1 MKKEEILNYLSEIA
15 RKRNVDVLYVNEAL
29 KESLVVGLK
38 KRYGQD
44 SEPEVEIDLERGQIK
59 IFLNKIVVESVIKF
73 GKEISL
79 EEAKAINLDAKIGDK
94 IKVPLPLNEV
104 GRSTIQKAA
113 DELVNR
119 LRSVEKNKLYE
130 EFKKKEKEITSGT
143 IYQITK
149 DRVIVNLGAVEG
161 YLLPQDYLKSDRLR
175 QGAVI
180 KAYVTK
186 VEKTPLGPRV
196 HLSRTHQEFVKKL
209 LAKEVP
215 EIQQNIIQIKAIAR
229 IPGVRTKIAV
239 HSEDEKIDP
248 VGACVG
254 FKRSRIEN
262 VLKELGE
269 EKIDII
275 QWSKDLKI
283 FIARALSPAKV
294 KEVIKENDK
303 YMVIVPDS
311 DYPIAVGKKGNNVNL
326 ASRVTGAN
334 IEILKLSDYLDRQVK
349 EKAKTISLKELDLS
363 DILLEKLAEN
373 QILNAFDLLTAPDEN
388 ISKFINYDIEQ
399 VKKLKKDVEEKI
411 KEKFFAQGTQEESR
425 T

>member
-1 MKKEEILNYLSEIA
+1 MKKDEILAYLSEIA
-15 RKRNVDVLYVNEAL
+15 RKRNVDVLYVSEAL
-29 KESLVVGLK
+29 KESLIAGLK

-44 SEPEVEIDLERGQIK
+44 SEPEVVVNLENGEIK
-59 IFLNKIVVESVIKF
+59 IFLNKTVVETPMKL

-79 EEAKAINLDAKIGDK
+79 EEAKTIKPDAQIGEK
-94 IKVPLPLNEV
+94 IKVPLPLKEV

-113 DELVNR
+113 DELINR
-119 LRSVEKNKLYE
+119 LRSIEKNKLYE
-130 EFKKKEKEITSGT
+130 EFKKKEKEIISGT
-143 IYQITK
+143 IYQIAK

-180 KAYVTK
+180 KAYVVK

-209 LAKEVP
+209 LAQEVP
-215 EIQQNIIQIKAIAR
+215 EIQQNIVQIKAIAR
-229 IPGVRTKIAV
+229 VPGVRTKIAV
-239 HSEDEKIDP
+239 YSEDDKVDP

-254 FKRSRIEN
+254 FKRQRIEN

-275 QWSKDLKI
+275 QWSKDLKV

-294 KEVIKENDK
+294 KEVLKENDK
-303 YMVIVPDS
+303 YTVIVPDS

-326 ASRVTGAN
+326 ASRLTGAN
-334 IEILKLSDYLDRQVK
+334 IEILKLSDYLDRLIK
-349 EKAKTISLKELDLS
+349 EKAKNISLKELDLS
-363 DILLEKLAEN
+363 DTILEKLVEN
-373 QILNAFDLLTAPDEN
+373 QIINAFDLLTTPDEN
-388 ISKFINYDIEQ
+388 LGKLINYDLEQ
-399 VKKLKKDVEEKI
+399 VKILKKDIEEKI
-411 KEKFFAQGTQEESR
+411 KEKFFSQETEVSE

>member
-1 MKKEEILNYLSEIA
+1 MKKEELLNYLSEIA

-38 KRYGQD
+38 KRYGSD
-44 SEPEVEIDLERGQIK
+44 AEPEVEIDLEKGELK
-59 IFLNKIVVESVIKF
+59 IFLNKIVVESVVKV

-79 EEAKAINLDAKIGDK
+79 EEAKALKPDVQIGEKIR
-94 IKVPLPLNEV
+94 VPLPLEEV

-113 DELVNR
+113 DELINR

-130 EFKKKEKEITSGT
+130 EFKKKEKEITSGV
-143 IYQITK
+143 IYQVTK

-175 QGAVI
+175 QGTVI
-180 KAYVTK
+180 KAYVVK

-229 IPGVRTKIAV
+229 IPGVRTKVAV

-254 FKRSRIEN
+254 FKRARIEN
-262 VLKELGE
+262 ILKELGE

-303 YMVIVPDS
+303 YTAIVSDN
-311 DYPIAVGKKGNNVNL
+311 DYPIAVGKKGTNVNL
-326 ASRVTGAN
+326 ASRLTGVN
-334 IEILKLSDYLDRQVK
+334 IEILKLSDYLDHQIK
-349 EKAKTISLKELDLS
+349 EKAKNVLLNDLHLS
-363 DILLEKLAEN
+363 NTLLEKLAEN
-373 QILNAFDLLTAPDEN
+373 QILTAFDLLITSDEN

-399 VKKLKKDVEEKI
+399 VKKLKKDIEERI
-411 KEKFFAQGTQEESR
+411 KEKFFSSEDQEEGKV
-425 T
+425 

>member
-1 MKKEEILNYLSEIA
+1 MKKEEILTYLAEVA

-29 KESLVVGLK
+29 KESLITGLK
-38 KRYGQD
+38 KRYGAD
-44 SEPEVEIDLERGQIK
+44 SEPEVEIDLEKGEIR
-59 IFLNKIVVESVIKF
+59 IFLNKTVVESVIKL

-79 EEAKAINLDAKIGDK
+79 EEAKEINPDAKIGDK

-113 DELVNR
+113 DELINR

-143 IYQITK
+143 IYQVTK

-161 YLLPQDYLKSDRLR
+161 YFLPQDYLKSDRLR
-175 QGAVI
+175 PGTVI
-180 KAYVTK
+180 KAYVVK

-196 HLSRTHQEFVKKL
+196 HLSRTHHEFVKKL

-215 EIQQNIIQIKAIAR
+215 EIQQNIVQIKAIAR

-262 VLKELGE
+262 ILKELGE

-283 FIARALSPAKV
+283 FVARALSPAKV
-294 KEVIKENDK
+294 KEVIKEDDK
-303 YMVIVPDS
+303 YIAIVPDN

-334 IEILKLSDYLDRQVK
+334 IEILKLSDYLDRQIK
-349 EKAKTISLKELDLS
+349 EKAKTILLKDLDLS

-373 QILNAFDLLTAPDEN
+373 QILNAFDLLTASEEN
-388 ISKFINYDIEQ
+388 ISKIINYDIEK

-411 KEKFFAQGTQEESR
+411 KEKFFSQETQKESGS
-425 T
+425 

>member
-1 MKKEEILNYLSEIA
+1 MKKEEILAYLSEIA
-15 RKRNVDVLYVNEAL
+15 RKRNVDVLYVSEAL
-29 KESLVVGLK
+29 KESLIVGLK

-44 SEPEVEIDLERGQIK
+44 SEPEVIINLADGEIK
-59 IFLNKIVVESVIKF
+59 IFLNKTVVETPIKL

-79 EEAKAINLDAKIGDK
+79 TEAKTIKPDVQIGDK
-94 IKVPLPLNEV
+94 IRVPLPLEEV

-119 LRSVEKNKLYE
+119 LRSIEKNKLYE
-130 EFKKKEKEITSGT
+130 EFKKKEKEIISGT

-180 KAYVTK
+180 KAYVVK

-215 EIQQNIIQIKAIAR
+215 EIQQNIVQIKAIAR
-229 IPGVRTKIAV
+229 LPGVRTKIAV
-239 HSEDEKIDP
+239 YSEDDKVDP

-254 FKRSRIEN
+254 FKRQRIEN

-303 YMVIVPDS
+303 YTVIVPDS

-326 ASRVTGAN
+326 ASRLTGAN
-334 IEILKLSDYLDRQVK
+334 IEILKLSDYLDRLIK
-349 EKAKTISLKELDLS
+349 EKAKSISLKELDLS

-373 QILNAFDLLTAPDEN
+373 QIINAFDLLITPDEN
-388 ISKFINYDIEQ
+388 LGKLINYDVEQ
-399 VKKLKKDVEEKI
+399 VKILKKDIEEKI
-411 KEKFFAQGTQEESR
+411 KEKFFSQKTEASET
-425 T
+425 

>member
-1 MKKEEILNYLSEIA
+1 MKKEEILAYLSEIA
-15 RKRNVDVLYVNEAL
+15 RKRNVDVLYVSEAL
-29 KESLVVGLK
+29 KESLIVGLK

-44 SEPEVEIDLERGQIK
+44 SEPEVIINLADGEIK
-59 IFLNKIVVESVIKF
+59 IFLNKTVVETPIKL

-79 EEAKAINLDAKIGDK
+79 TEAKTIKPDVQIGDK
-94 IKVPLPLNEV
+94 IRVPLPLEEV

-119 LRSVEKNKLYE
+119 LRSIEKNKLYE
-130 EFKKKEKEITSGT
+130 EFKKKEKEIISGT

-180 KAYVTK
+180 KAYVVK

-215 EIQQNIIQIKAIAR
+215 EIQQNIVQIKAIAR
-229 IPGVRTKIAV
+229 LPGVRTKIAV
-239 HSEDEKIDP
+239 YSEDDKVDP

-254 FKRSRIEN
+254 FKRQRIEN

-275 QWSKDLKI
+275 QWSKDLKV

-303 YMVIVPDS
+303 YTVIVPDS

-326 ASRVTGAN
+326 ASRLTGAN
-334 IEILKLSDYLDRQVK
+334 IEILKLSDYLDRLIK
-349 EKAKTISLKELDLS
+349 EKAKSISLKELDLS

-373 QILNAFDLLTAPDEN
+373 QILNAFDLLITPDEN
-388 ISKFINYDIEQ
+388 LGKLINYDVEQ
-399 VKKLKKDVEEKI
+399 VKILKKDIEEKI
-411 KEKFFAQGTQEESR
+411 KEKFFSQKTEASET
-425 T
+425 

>member
-1 MKKEEILNYLSEIA
+1 MKKEEILAYLSEIA
-15 RKRNVDVLYVNEAL
+15 RKRNVDVLYVSEAL
-29 KESLVVGLK
+29 KESLIVGLK

-44 SEPEVEIDLERGQIK
+44 SEPEVIINLADGEIK
-59 IFLNKIVVESVIKF
+59 IFLNKTVVETPIKL

-79 EEAKAINLDAKIGDK
+79 AEAKKIKPDVQIGDK
-94 IKVPLPLNEV
+94 IRVPLPLEEV

-119 LRSVEKNKLYE
+119 LRSIEKNKLYE
-130 EFKKKEKEITSGT
+130 EFKKKEKEIISGT

-180 KAYVTK
+180 KAYVVK

-215 EIQQNIIQIKAIAR
+215 EIQQNIVQIKAIAR
-229 IPGVRTKIAV
+229 LPGVRTKIAV
-239 HSEDEKIDP
+239 YSEDDKVDP

-254 FKRSRIEN
+254 FKRQRIEN

-303 YMVIVPDS
+303 YTVIVPDS

-326 ASRVTGAN
+326 ASRLTGAN
-334 IEILKLSDYLDRQVK
+334 IEILKLSDYLDRLIK
-349 EKAKTISLKELDLS
+349 EKAKSISLKELDLS

-373 QILNAFDLLTAPDEN
+373 QILNAFDLLITPDEN
-388 ISKFINYDIEQ
+388 LGKLINYDVEQ
-399 VKKLKKDVEEKI
+399 VKILKKDIEEKI
-411 KEKFFAQGTQEESR
+411 KEKFFSQKTEASET
-425 T
+425 

>member
-1 MKKEEILNYLSEIA
+1 MKKEEILAYLSEIA
-15 RKRNVDVLYVNEAL
+15 RKRNVDVLYVSEAL
-29 KESLVVGLK
+29 KESLIVGLK

-44 SEPEVEIDLERGQIK
+44 SEPEVIINLADGEIK
-59 IFLNKIVVESVIKF
+59 IFLNKTVVETPIKL

-79 EEAKAINLDAKIGDK
+79 AEAKTIKPDVQIGDK
-94 IKVPLPLNEV
+94 IRVPLPLEEV

-119 LRSVEKNKLYE
+119 LRSIEKNKLYE
-130 EFKKKEKEITSGT
+130 EFKKKEKEIISGT

-180 KAYVTK
+180 KAYVVK

-215 EIQQNIIQIKAIAR
+215 EIQQNIVQIKAIAR
-229 IPGVRTKIAV
+229 LPGVRTKIAV
-239 HSEDEKIDP
+239 YSEDDKVDP

-254 FKRSRIEN
+254 FKRQRIEN

-303 YMVIVPDS
+303 YTVIVPDS

-326 ASRVTGAN
+326 ASRLTGAN
-334 IEILKLSDYLDRQVK
+334 IEILKLSDYLDRLIK
-349 EKAKTISLKELDLS
+349 EKAKSISLKELDLS

-373 QILNAFDLLTAPDEN
+373 QIINAFDLLITPDEN
-388 ISKFINYDIEQ
+388 LGKLINYDVEQ
-399 VKKLKKDVEEKI
+399 VKILKKDIEEKI
-411 KEKFFAQGTQEESR
+411 KEKFFSQKTEASET
-425 T
+425 

>member
-1 MKKEEILNYLSEIA
+1 MKKEEILNYISEIA
-15 RKRNVDVLYVNEAL
+15 RKRNVDVLYVTEAL
-29 KESLVVGLK
+29 KESLIVGLK
-38 KRYGQD
+38 KRYGPD
-44 SEPEVEIDLERGQIK
+44 SDPEVEINLEKNEIK
-59 IFLNKIVVESVIKF
+59 IFLNKIVVESVMKL

-79 EEAKAINLDAKIGDK
+79 EEAKAIKPDAKVGEK
-94 IKVPLPLNEV
+94 IRVPILLDEV
-104 GRSTIQKAA
+104 GRSTIQKTA
-113 DELVNR
+113 DELINR

-130 EFKKKEKEITSGT
+130 EFKKKEKEIISGT

-180 KAYVTK
+180 KAYVVK

-215 EIQQNIIQIKAIAR
+215 ELQQNIIQIKAISR

-254 FKRSRIEN
+254 FKRTRIEN

-303 YMVIVPDS
+303 YTVIVPDN
-311 DYPIAVGKKGNNVNL
+311 DYPIAVGKKGTNVNL
-326 ASRVTGAN
+326 ASRLTGVN
-334 IEILKLSDYLDRQVK
+334 IEILKLSDYWDRQIK
-349 EKAKTISLKELDLS
+349 EKAKTISLKDLDLS

-373 QILNAFDLLTAPDEN
+373 QILNAFDLLTTSEEN
-388 ISKFINYDIEQ
+388 ISKIINYDIEQ
-399 VKKLKKDVEEKI
+399 TKKLKRDIEEKI
-411 KEKFFAQGTQEESR
+411 KEKFFSQQQQEGES
-425 T
+425 

>member
-1 MKKEEILNYLSEIA
+1 MKKEEILAYLSEIA
-15 RKRNVDVLYVNEAL
+15 RKRNVDVLYVSEAL
-29 KESLVVGLK
+29 KESLIVGLK

-44 SEPEVEIDLERGQIK
+44 SEPEVIINLADGEIK
-59 IFLNKIVVESVIKF
+59 IFLNKTVVETPIKL

-79 EEAKAINLDAKIGDK
+79 AEAKKIKPDVQIGDK
-94 IKVPLPLNEV
+94 IRVPLPLEEV

-119 LRSVEKNKLYE
+119 LRSIEKNKLYE
-130 EFKKKEKEITSGT
+130 EFKKKEKEIISGT

-180 KAYVTK
+180 KAYVVK

-215 EIQQNIIQIKAIAR
+215 EIQQNIVQIKAIAR
-229 IPGVRTKIAV
+229 LPGVRTKIAV
-239 HSEDEKIDP
+239 YSEDDKVDP

-254 FKRSRIEN
+254 FKRQRIEN

-275 QWSKDLKI
+275 QWSKDLKV

-303 YMVIVPDS
+303 YTVIVPDS

-326 ASRVTGAN
+326 ASRLTGAN
-334 IEILKLSDYLDRQVK
+334 IEILKLSDYLDRLIK
-349 EKAKTISLKELDLS
+349 EKAKSISLKELDLS

-373 QILNAFDLLTAPDEN
+373 QIINAFDLLITPDEN
-388 ISKFINYDIEQ
+388 LGKLINYDVEQ
-399 VKKLKKDVEEKI
+399 VKILKKDIEEKI
-411 KEKFFAQGTQEESR
+411 KEKFFSQKTEASET
-425 T
+425 

>member
-1 MKKEEILNYLSEIA
+1 MKKEEILAYLSEIA
-15 RKRNVDVLYVNEAL
+15 RKRNVDVLYVSEAL
-29 KESLVVGLK
+29 KESLIVGLK

-44 SEPEVEIDLERGQIK
+44 SEPEVIINLADGEIK
-59 IFLNKIVVESVIKF
+59 IFLNKTVVETPIKL

-79 EEAKAINLDAKIGDK
+79 AEAKTIKPDVQIGDK
-94 IKVPLPLNEV
+94 IRVPLPLEEV

-119 LRSVEKNKLYE
+119 LRSIEKNKLYE
-130 EFKKKEKEITSGT
+130 EFKKKEKEIISGT

-180 KAYVTK
+180 KAYVVK

-215 EIQQNIIQIKAIAR
+215 EIQQNIVQIKAIAR
-229 IPGVRTKIAV
+229 LPGVRTKIAV
-239 HSEDEKIDP
+239 YSEDDKVDP

-254 FKRSRIEN
+254 FKRQRIEN

-303 YMVIVPDS
+303 YTVIVPDS

-326 ASRVTGAN
+326 ASRLTGAN
-334 IEILKLSDYLDRQVK
+334 IEILKLSDYLDRLIK
-349 EKAKTISLKELDLS
+349 EKAKSISLKELDLS

-373 QILNAFDLLTAPDEN
+373 QILNAFDLLITPDEN
-388 ISKFINYDIEQ
+388 LGKLINYDVEQ
-399 VKKLKKDVEEKI
+399 VKILKKDIEEKI
-411 KEKFFAQGTQEESR
+411 KEKFFSQKTEASET
-425 T
+425 

>member
-1 MKKEEILNYLSEIA
+1 MKKEEILNYLSEVA
-15 RKRNVDVLYVNEAL
+15 RKRNVDILYVNEAL
-29 KESLVVGLK
+29 KESLIVGLK
-38 KRYGQD
+38 KRYGAD
-44 SEPEVEIDLERGQIK
+44 SEPEVDIDLEKGEIK
-59 IFLNKIVVESVIKF
+59 IFLNKIVVESPTKL

-79 EEAKAINLDAKIGDK
+79 EEAKAIKPDVQIGEK
-94 IKVPLPLNEV
+94 IKVPVPLEDV
-104 GRSTIQKAA
+104 GRSTIQKTA
-113 DELVNR
+113 DELINR

-130 EFKKKEKEITSGT
+130 EFKKKEKEIISGT
-143 IYQITK
+143 IYQIAK

-180 KAYVTK
+180 KAYVVK

-215 EIQQNIIQIKAIAR
+215 ELQQNIIQIKAIAR

-239 HSEDEKIDP
+239 HSEDEKVDP

-254 FKRSRIEN
+254 FKRARIEN

-283 FIARALSPAKV
+283 FIARALSPAKI

-303 YMVIVPDS
+303 YTVIVPDS
-311 DYPIAVGKKGNNVNL
+311 DYPIAVGKKGTNVNL
-326 ASRVTGAN
+326 ASRLTGAN
-334 IEILKLSDYLDRQVK
+334 IEILKLSDYIDKQVK
-349 EKAKTISLKELDLS
+349 EKAKTISLKDLDLS
-363 DILLEKLAEN
+363 HTLLEKLAEN
-373 QILNAFDLLTAPDEN
+373 QILTAFDLLTTSDEN
-388 ISKFINYDIEQ
+388 ISRFTNYDLEQ
-399 VKKLKKDVEEKI
+399 VKKFKKDIEEKI
-411 KEKFFAQGTQEESR
+411 KEKFFSQVGQEEGE

>member
-1 MKKEEILNYLSEIA
+1 MKKEEILAYLSEIA
-15 RKRNVDVLYVNEAL
+15 RKRNVDVLYVSEAL
-29 KESLVVGLK
+29 KESLIVGLK

-44 SEPEVEIDLERGQIK
+44 SEPEVIINLADGEIK
-59 IFLNKIVVESVIKF
+59 IFLNKTVVETPIKL

-79 EEAKAINLDAKIGDK
+79 AEAKTIKPDVQIGDK
-94 IKVPLPLNEV
+94 IRVPLPLEEV

-119 LRSVEKNKLYE
+119 LRSIEKNKLYE
-130 EFKKKEKEITSGT
+130 EFKKKEKEIISGT

-180 KAYVTK
+180 KAYVVK

-215 EIQQNIIQIKAIAR
+215 EIQQNIVQIKAIAR
-229 IPGVRTKIAV
+229 LPGVRTKIAV
-239 HSEDEKIDP
+239 YSEDDKVDP

-254 FKRSRIEN
+254 FKRQRIEN

-275 QWSKDLKI
+275 QWSKDLKV

-303 YMVIVPDS
+303 YTVIVPDS

-326 ASRVTGAN
+326 ASRLTGAN
-334 IEILKLSDYLDRQVK
+334 IEILKLSDYLDRLIK
-349 EKAKTISLKELDLS
+349 EKAKSISLKELDLS

-373 QILNAFDLLTAPDEN
+373 QILNAFDLLITPDEN
-388 ISKFINYDIEQ
+388 LGKLINYDVEQ
-399 VKKLKKDVEEKI
+399 VKILKKDIEEKI
-411 KEKFFAQGTQEESR
+411 KEKFFSQKTEASET
-425 T
+425 

>member
-29 KESLVVGLK
+29 KESLILGLK

-44 SEPEVEIDLERGQIK
+44 SEPEVEIDLERGEIK
-59 IFLNKIVVESVIKF
+59 IFLNKTVAESVMKF

-79 EEAKAINLDAKIGDK
+79 EEAKAIKPDAKIGDK

-104 GRSTIQKAA
+104 GRSTIQKAT

-149 DRVIVNLGAVEG
+149 DRIIVNLGAVEG

-180 KAYVTK
+180 KAYVIK

-209 LAKEVP
+209 LTKEVP

-283 FIARALSPAKV
+283 FIARALSPAKT
-294 KEVIKENDK
+294 KEVIKEDDK
-303 YMVIVPDS
+303 YIVIVPDS

-326 ASRVTGAN
+326 ASRLTGAN

-363 DILLEKLAEN
+363 NILLEKLAEN
-373 QILNAFDLLTAPDEN
+373 QIINAFDLLTAPDEN

-411 KEKFFAQGTQEESR
+411 KEKFFVQETEEENEN
-425 T
+425 

>member
-1 MKKEEILNYLSEIA
+1 MKKEEILAYLSEIA
-15 RKRNVDVLYVNEAL
+15 RKRNVDVLYVSEAL
-29 KESLVVGLK
+29 KESLIVGLK

-44 SEPEVEIDLERGQIK
+44 SEPEVIINLADGEIK
-59 IFLNKIVVESVIKF
+59 IFLNKTVVETPIKL

-79 EEAKAINLDAKIGDK
+79 AEAKKIKPDVQIGDK
-94 IKVPLPLNEV
+94 IRVPLPLEEV

-119 LRSVEKNKLYE
+119 LRSIEKNKLYE
-130 EFKKKEKEITSGT
+130 EFKKKEKEIISGT

-180 KAYVTK
+180 KAYVVK

-215 EIQQNIIQIKAIAR
+215 EIQQNIVQIKAIAR
-229 IPGVRTKIAV
+229 LPGVRTKIAV
-239 HSEDEKIDP
+239 YSEDDKVDP

-254 FKRSRIEN
+254 FKRQRIEN

-303 YMVIVPDS
+303 YTVIVPDS

-326 ASRVTGAN
+326 ASRLTGAN
-334 IEILKLSDYLDRQVK
+334 IEILKLSDYLDRLIK
-349 EKAKTISLKELDLS
+349 EKAKSISLKELDLS

-373 QILNAFDLLTAPDEN
+373 QIINAFDLLITPDEN
-388 ISKFINYDIEQ
+388 LGKLINYDVEQ
-399 VKKLKKDVEEKI
+399 VKILKKDIEEKI
-411 KEKFFAQGTQEESR
+411 KEKFFSQKTEASET
-425 T
+425 

>member
-1 MKKEEILNYLSEIA
+1 MKKEEILAYLSEIA
-15 RKRNVDVLYVNEAL
+15 RKRNVDVLYVSEAL
-29 KESLVVGLK
+29 KESLIVGLK

-44 SEPEVEIDLERGQIK
+44 SEPEVIINLADGEIK
-59 IFLNKIVVESVIKF
+59 IFLNKTVVETPIKL

-79 EEAKAINLDAKIGDK
+79 AEAKKIKPDVQIGDK
-94 IKVPLPLNEV
+94 IRVPLPLEEV

-119 LRSVEKNKLYE
+119 LRSIEKNKLYE
-130 EFKKKEKEITSGT
+130 EFKKKEKEIISGT

-180 KAYVTK
+180 KAYVVK

-215 EIQQNIIQIKAIAR
+215 EIQQNIVQIKAIAR
-229 IPGVRTKIAV
+229 LPGVRTKIAV
-239 HSEDEKIDP
+239 YSEDDKVDP

-254 FKRSRIEN
+254 FKRQRIEN

-275 QWSKDLKI
+275 QWSKDLKV

-303 YMVIVPDS
+303 YTVIVPDS

-326 ASRVTGAN
+326 ASRLTGAN
-334 IEILKLSDYLDRQVK
+334 IEILKLSDYLDRLIK
-349 EKAKTISLKELDLS
+349 EKAKSISLKELDLS

-373 QILNAFDLLTAPDEN
+373 QILNAFDLLITPDEN
-388 ISKFINYDIEQ
+388 LGKLINYDVEQ
-399 VKKLKKDVEEKI
+399 VKILKKDIEEKI
-411 KEKFFAQGTQEESR
+411 KEKFFSQKTEASET
-425 T
+425 

>member
-1 MKKEEILNYLSEIA
+1 MKKEEILAYLSEIA
-15 RKRNVDVLYVNEAL
+15 RKRNVDVLYVSEAL
-29 KESLVVGLK
+29 KESLIVGLK

-44 SEPEVEIDLERGQIK
+44 SEPEVIINLADGEIK
-59 IFLNKIVVESVIKF
+59 IFLNKTVVETPIKL

-79 EEAKAINLDAKIGDK
+79 AEAKTIKPDVQIGDK
-94 IKVPLPLNEV
+94 IRVPLPLEEV

-119 LRSVEKNKLYE
+119 LRSIEKNKLYE
-130 EFKKKEKEITSGT
+130 EFKKKEKEIISGT

-180 KAYVTK
+180 KAYVVK

-215 EIQQNIIQIKAIAR
+215 EIQQNIVQIKAIAR
-229 IPGVRTKIAV
+229 LPGVRTKIAV
-239 HSEDEKIDP
+239 YSEDDKVDP

-254 FKRSRIEN
+254 FKRQRIEN

-294 KEVIKENDK
+294 KEIIKENDK
-303 YMVIVPDS
+303 YTVIVPDS

-326 ASRVTGAN
+326 ASRLTGAN
-334 IEILKLSDYLDRQVK
+334 IEILKLSDYLDRLIK
-349 EKAKTISLKELDLS
+349 EKAKSISLKELDLS

-373 QILNAFDLLTAPDEN
+373 QILNAFDLLITPDEN
-388 ISKFINYDIEQ
+388 LGKLINYDVEQ
-399 VKKLKKDVEEKI
+399 VKILKKDIEEKI
-411 KEKFFAQGTQEESR
+411 KEKFFSQKTEASET
-425 T
+425 